1 MVKGDV
7 TEKNFGSLVTTDGL
21 PGKCELLP
29 VLAASRAEQELVELL
44 FEDGRVVAP
53 ARVEVDL
60 AEVGDEVAGP
70 RVDVVDDVLLV
81 DEFLCELVELFQLA
95 VVVDPVTPDGDP
107 EQEVM
112 PLFFVVFLNVH
123 SSRLPQVL
131 PLGWRG
137 YDYHSIATWRC

>member
-29 VLAASRAEQELVELL
+29 VLAASRAEQELVELI
-44 FEDGRVVAP
+44 FEEGRVVAP

-70 RVDVVDDVLLV
+70 RVDVVDDVFLV
-81 DEFLCELVELFQLA
+81 DEFLGELVELFQLGL
-95 VVVDPVTPDGDP
+95 VVDSVTPDGDP
-107 EQEVM
+107 EQEV
-112 PLFFVVFLNVH
+112 
-123 SSRLPQVL
+123 L
-131 PLGWRG
+131 PLLK
-137 YDYHSIATWRC
+137 